1 MAGYGSNLPSSFR
14 LVYAVKK
21 SRWQVWQLL
30 LKLQQRKVGKRA
42 GKDKRIEITMGISC
56 HTCHAFSVFG
66 LGMPFRVIATC
77 HQTCHDLSYVELEH
91 VMSGHKKPSDERSTT

>member
-66 LGMPFRVIATC
+66 LGMPVRGIATC
-77 HQTCHDLSYVELEH
+77 HQTCHGLTVA
-91 VMSGHKKPSDERSTT
+91 ERAA